1 MPQPPS
7 LPLLRQ
13 PDQFSCGAAVVVVH
27 RMLHDRAYAARV
39 TEHFGTEVLTVHS
52 RLLRLRGL
60 AGRLQLPWP
69 RLLGT
74 PPWSVAQAMEAATG
88 RRHRTHWILPWRRTK
103 ALSDMRA
110 ALATGPVAL
119 YVGNRWLPRHV
130 LLVIDTGLHTYDP
143 ARGDVVPLKPDAF
156 VTAQLAVRRWT
167 HPWVWVSS
175 TRRPS
180 RRGCRL

>member
-39 TEHFGTEVLTVHS
+39 AEHFGTEVLAVHP

-69 RLLGT
+69 RALGT

-88 RRHRTHWILPWRRTK
+88 RRHRTHWILPWRHAK

-110 ALATGPVAL
+110 ALVAGPVAL

-130 LLVIDTGLHTYDP
+130 LLVIDTDLHTYDP
-143 ARGDVVPLKPDAF
+143 ARGDIVRIDAETF
-156 VTAQLAVRRWT
+156 LRAQLHIGQWWN
-167 HPWVWVSS
+167 PWAWV
-175 TRRPS
+175 
-180 RRGCRL
+180 G